1 MRDVA
6 DEFRLGRSTDWVG
19 PEDGLVLGRG
29 QRVFL
34 VGDEARDVMDL
45 TTLRFG
51 Q

>member
-1 MRDVA
+1 
-6 DEFRLGRSTDWVG
+6 
-19 PEDGLVLGRG
+19 LVLGRG

-34 VGDEARDVMDL
+34 VGDEVRDIMDL